1 MAVSSDIIVN
11 SINVIIDAIRN
22 YARYSRYSVSG
33 RVTLTNAGTV
43 SVNNVK
49 MDFIKT
55 SETTAVFIFTGD
67 FSISAD
73 DTLTGIYF
81 SLTTDTTN
89 FNISSEYQ
97 ITGSRSLV
105 AGSYVIVAR
114 VDYSVQGVSVHSP

>member
-22 YARYSRYSVSG
+22 YASHSRYSVSG

>member
-22 YARYSRYSVSG
+22 TRYSGYSVSG
-33 RVTLTNAGTV
+33 HVTLTNAGTV

-81 SLTTDTTN
+81 SLTTDKTN